1 MYIYTYYILY
11 LYTIYIYVY
20 IYASYLVVG
29 LVFLGVLHVAS
40 LQEGGRG
47 SFVIVICNPFCVG
60 VQGILCLEAAETM
73 ADWESK
79 KPPQSQDPLNPPV
92 RGMRG

>member
-1 MYIYTYYILY
+1 MRVYIYILY
-11 LYTIYIYVY
+11 TISIYY

-29 LVFLGVLHVAS
+29 LVFWGGLHVAS

-60 VQGILCLEAAETM
+60 MQGIRCAEAEDTLF
-73 ADWESK
+73 E
-79 KPPQSQDPLNPPV
+79 
-92 RGMRG
+92 GG